1 VTFSQDLKVAVATTA
16 GEANR
21 FLIEK
26 TERVGKPRD
35 FLLPQVLW
43 SKQAWQKIKENN
55 KALLGWIDED
65 NSHEWLNCR
74 SAHLTDLSVRKCR

>member
-1 VTFSQDLKVAVATTA
+1 MVGQDLKVAVATAA

-21 FLIEK
+21 FLTEK

-35 FLLPQVLW
+35 FLLPQVLG

-65 NSHEWLNCR
+65 NSHERLNCR